1 MAWLP
6 MTRRRGRGD
15 LDVLH
20 RDVDDLFRSFFG
32 DRDWPSLQRFTWPA
46 LDIAED
52 ESNVTVNAEVP
63 GCKAEDIDIQ
73 VKGNTLTISG
83 EKKEEE
89 KKEEK
94 GYYHLERSYG
104 NFRRDIQLPS
114 EVQTDKVDASC
125 KNGVLTLTLP
135 KAEQAKSYKV
145 KVKGE

>member
-6 MTRRRGRGD
+6 ATKRGTGELNR
-15 LDVLH
+15 LH
-20 RDVDDLFRSFFG
+20 RDMDDLFRGFLG
-32 DRDWPSLQRFTWPA
+32 DWDWPWQQRVAWPA

-52 ESNVTVNAEVP
+52 ENNITLNAEVP

-83 EKKEEE
+83 QKKEEE

-94 GYYHLERSYG
+94 GYYHVERSCG
-104 NFRRDIQLPS
+104 SFRRDIQLPN
-114 EVQTDKVDASC
+114 EVQSDKIDASC
-125 KNGVLTLTLP
+125 KNGVLTVSLP

-145 KVKGE
+145 KIKGE